1 MESSESMA
9 HMVEVLRTAKNENR
23 KPHMQLPLPQTWH
36 HRRTTQKLEGAW
48 MMEFIE
54 FLNRR
59 WRFIWPFK
67 GMVCWEMQIGFIVIQ
82 YAFDDWWHD

>member
-1 MESSESMA
+1 
-9 HMVEVLRTAKNENR
+9 
-23 KPHMQLPLPQTWH
+23 
-36 HRRTTQKLEGAW
+36 

-67 GMVCWEMQIGFIVIQ
+67 GTVCWEMQIGFIVIQ
-82 YAFDDWWHD
+82 YAFDDWWHDRRLKVWQDKVRN